1 VIGDRLPEATF
12 PVPISLT
19 WRDVHSMCATA
30 HPPTVPVL
38 TYSAMLKHL
47 ASHFAFVKLPKNS
60 RLGKCS
66 VCIKFAQQ
74 RLRAKSPLEAAQ
86 FASARTQHLTLSSA
100 ERLSYKDRCHQ
111 AKSRPSVYMSLIID
125 YSNPLPLPTHS
136 PVPKAWM
143 HYGNRFTMVLGGLID
158 HSHGKHL
165 FLHPQPFWPKDANLV
180 ISTLFHHIRARL
192 LTNTTPNTRPSV
204 LYLQAD
210 NCAAENKNVYML
222 AFLSLLVS
230 LDVFQEVYLSFL
242 LVGHTHEDIDQ
253 LFSTAQTKFHTSSIH
268 TPAYVNST

>member
-1 VIGDRLPEATF
+1 
-12 PVPISLT
+12 
-19 WRDVHSMCATA
+19 
-30 HPPTVPVL
+30 
-38 TYSAMLKHL
+38 
-47 ASHFAFVKLPKNS
+47 
-60 RLGKCS
+60 
-66 VCIKFAQQ
+66 
-74 RLRAKSPLEAAQ
+74 
-86 FASARTQHLTLSSA
+86 
-100 ERLSYKDRCHQ
+100 
-111 AKSRPSVYMSLIID
+111 
-125 YSNPLPLPTHS
+125 
-136 PVPKAWM
+136 
-143 HYGNRFTMVLGGLID
+143 MVLGGLID

-180 ISTLFHHIRARL
+180 ISTLFHHIRDRL

-242 LVGHTHEDIDQ
+242 LVRHTHEDIDQ

-268 TPAYVNST
+268 TPVYVNSTQCALGFYLLTVFPMCIGFLFVDCFPDAHWVLLRHLFPFYNCACKFFSFTNLSFSFSQLSGFLEQAY